1 MDKNRLVQIANHFD
15 KIGAYTISDEFE
27 NKFIRMAAPVDEKLL
42 PRDSKVTSRSK
53 QTPAKSVLDFF
64 TDFRKNFNLLVRSP
78 EDVVQMNQNTWNLI
92 TTWNEV
98 FFNFY
103 TDPIYT
109 SDLKKLDL
117 IKKISR
123 EIFLAEDNF
132 KAAKP
137 SSVRSGESHKGKKA
151 EILNFANAEQTLLQ
165 LFVKFVDLENEKY
178 GNANNS
184 KYHPYLNNLRVAETL
199 LYNLDALSSNNDP
212 LPLPKTPAT
221 TTPATTTPATTGG
234 GSTAPSVSPS
244 KPSSKNTNLSVNE
257 ELAKIVFRKLRA
269 SSSKLTDEKVL
280 FENMREKNKYIAY
293 LDISKDLGLKGSI
306 RAAIKESS
314 FSSEF
319 KQELYKR
326 LDAKI
331 AKAIELSKPISS
343 TGTPGAASSGTNGTN
358 GTAGTGATSQSGT
371 GSTPEPP
378 KDPAKPDADGFRCT
392 REGLFT
398 EIGRMDNLH
407 NNDPISYMRSYFA
420 NIKRVIDCHES
431 LRNSLNLKDN
441 TQLDSLINILEA
453 KYFSEINK
461 TQFPY

>member
-1 MDKNRLVQIANHFD
+1 M
-15 KIGAYTISDEFE
+15 
-27 NKFIRMAAPVDEKLL
+27 
-42 PRDSKVTSRSK
+42 
-53 QTPAKSVLDFF
+53 
-64 TDFRKNFNLLVRSP
+64 
-78 EDVVQMNQNTWNLI
+78 
-92 TTWNEV
+92 
-98 FFNFY
+98 
-103 TDPIYT
+103 
-109 SDLKKLDL
+109 
-117 IKKISR
+117 
-123 EIFLAEDNF
+123 
-132 KAAKP
+132 
-137 SSVRSGESHKGKKA
+137 
-151 EILNFANAEQTLLQ
+151 
-165 LFVKFVDLENEKY
+165 
-178 GNANNS
+178 
-184 KYHPYLNNLRVAETL
+184 
-199 LYNLDALSSNNDP
+199 
-212 LPLPKTPAT
+212 
-221 TTPATTTPATTGG
+221 
-234 GSTAPSVSPS
+234 
-244 KPSSKNTNLSVNE
+244 
-257 ELAKIVFRKLRA
+257 AKIVFRKLRA